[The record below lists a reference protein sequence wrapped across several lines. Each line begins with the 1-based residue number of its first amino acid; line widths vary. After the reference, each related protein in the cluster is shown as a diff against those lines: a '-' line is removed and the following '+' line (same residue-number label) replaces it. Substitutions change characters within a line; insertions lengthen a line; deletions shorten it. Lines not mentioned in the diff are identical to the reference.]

1 VASKLAEEKKM
12 SEETSDQ
19 DAVRLGCNAP
29 RVTAAD
35 LEANIVHEEYVVKV
49 THSGQVLRW
58 CILTTKSGFAVSGDP
73 SAAVSK
79 ENDRAELGEK
89 YAREN
94 AIRKLWVLMAFA
106 LKEQLSK
113 GDER

>member
-1 VASKLAEEKKM
+1 M
-12 SEETSDQ
+12 SEETPDQ
-19 DAVRLGCNAP
+19 AAVRLGCNAP
-29 RVTAAD
+29 RVSAAD

-94 AIRKLWVLMAFA
+94 AIKKLWVLMAFA